1 MKIFKHTSRY
11 YLKKIQKGYL
21 TTHQVADI
29 LNTTIDIVD
38 SAYDDYCK
46 KQNPFKKRSFDFKN
60 AVIQITISIISTFLV
75 LLTLFEMQAERNA
88 TYLPY
93 ISLGNTKVAI
103 SWDKNGLP
111 CITQEA
117 EDIVSKMADEDIIIN
132 QFPQIKVYN
141 IGVGTA
147 KNISFNWD
155 TKRNIKAFM
164 DILNPY
170 DDIDISFDGNM
181 LHLKTPTIEQGIG
194 ETSKSQ
200 FDFLLNSTQE
210 FERLAFPFSYYM
222 LIKESYIRTN
232 NKEIPTLYLSV
243 SYSDVQGK
251 AYNRTIQIN
260 ADIFLLEQNLDGSGF
275 CIYTLTSIKENK
287 TMPSFNLLNFDSNTL
302 IAITSILAVIISIVS
317 MIFTVI
323 FSLQQL
329 KHNKNSVK
337 PISSIKFNDYEDE
350 LAVKLENVGTGPL
363 TIKRLVFKNESR
375 ESSTLISM
383 MPPIDQMWTTFTE
396 SVDGWTIPVGGQ
408 LIFLKLYPESE
419 ETKSLIRKELSKI
432 TVYLDYMDIYNTKF
446 QDKRSLDF
454 FGRHSEESNTI
465 S

>member
-1 MKIFKHTSRY
+1 MIMKIFKHTGRY

-21 TTHQVADI
+21 TTNQVADI

-46 KQNPFKKRSFDFKN
+46 EQNPFKKKSFDFKN

-88 TYLPY
+88 TYLPD
-93 ISLGNTKVAI
+93 ISLSNTKVAI

-117 EDIVSKMADEDIIIN
+117 EDIVSKMADDDTIIN
-132 QFPQIKVYN
+132 KLPQIKIYN

-155 TKRNIKAFM
+155 TQRNMKAFM
-164 DILNPY
+164 DVLNLC

-181 LHLKTPTIEQGIG
+181 LHLKTPSIKQGIG
-194 ETSKSQ
+194 EPDKSQ

-210 FERLAFPFSYYM
+210 FETLAFPFSYYT
-222 LIKESYIRTN
+222 LIKEAYIRTDD
-232 NKEIPTLYLSV
+232 KEIPTLYLSV

-251 AYNRTIQIN
+251 AYNRNIQIN
-260 ADIFLLEQNLDGSGF
+260 ADISFLEQNPDGSGF

-287 TMPSFNLLNFDSNTL
+287 TMTSFNLLNLDSNTW
-302 IAITSILAVIISIVS
+302 IAITSIFAVIISIIS

-337 PISSIKFNDYEDE
+337 PISAIKFSDYEDV

-363 TIKRLVFKNESR
+363 TIKRLVFKNETQ

-383 MPPIDQMWTTFTE
+383 MPPIDQLWTTYTE

-408 LIFLKLYPESE
+408 LIFLKLHPESD

-432 TVYLDYMDIYNTKF
+432 TVYLEYMDIYNTKF

-454 FGRHSEESNTI
+454 FGRHSEE
-465 S
+465 

>member
-1 MKIFKHTSRY
+1 MIIFKHIGTY
-11 YLKKIQKGYL
+11 YLKKIQKGQL
-21 TTHQVADI
+21 TTQQVADI
-29 LNTTIDIVD
+29 LNTTIDAVD
-38 SAYDDYCK
+38 SAYRDYCK
-46 KQNPFKKRSFDFKN
+46 KQDLFKRKSIDN
-60 AVIQITISIISTFLV
+60 TIQITVSIISTILV
-75 LLTLFEMQAERNA
+75 LLTLFEMQAARNA
-88 TYLPY
+88 TYLPD
-93 ISLGNTKVAI
+93 IFLSNTKVAI

-117 EDIVSKMADEDIIIN
+117 KDTISTTADKNTIIN
-132 QFPQIKVYN
+132 KLPQIKIYN

-155 TKRNIKAFM
+155 TQKNMNAFM
-164 DILNPY
+164 DVLNPC

-194 ETSKSQ
+194 EADKSQ

-210 FERLAFPFSYYM
+210 FETLTFPFSYYT
-222 LIKESYIRTN
+222 LIKESYIRTD
-232 NKEIPTLYLSV
+232 NKKIPTLYLSV

-251 AYNRTIQIN
+251 SYNRTIQIN
-260 ADIFLLEQNLDGSGF
+260 ADISFLTKNSDGSGF
-275 CIYTLTSIKENK
+275 CIFTLNSIKENK
-287 TMPSFNLLNFDSNTL
+287 TMTSFNLLNLDSNTL
-302 IAITSILAVIISIVS
+302 IAITSIFAVIISLVS

-337 PISSIKFNDYEDE
+337 PISAIKFNDYEDVI
-350 LAVKLENVGTGPL
+350 AVKLENVGTGPL
-363 TIKRLVFKNESR
+363 TIKRLVFKNESQ

-408 LIFLKLYPESE
+408 LIFLKLHPKSD

-432 TVYLDYMDIYNTKF
+432 TINLEYMDIYNTKF

-454 FGRHSEESNTI
+454 FGRHSEE
-465 S
+465 

>member
-1 MKIFKHTSRY
+1 MKILKHTGRY

-21 TTHQVADI
+21 TTNQVADI

-46 KQNPFKKRSFDFKN
+46 EQNPFKKKSFDFKN

-88 TYLPY
+88 TYLPD

-117 EDIVSKMADEDIIIN
+117 ENIVSKMADDTIIN
-132 QFPQIKVYN
+132 KLPQIKIYN

-155 TKRNIKAFM
+155 TQRNMKAFM
-164 DILNPY
+164 DVLNLC

-181 LHLKTPTIEQGIG
+181 LHLKTPSIEQGIG
-194 ETSKSQ
+194 EPDKSQ

-210 FERLAFPFSYYM
+210 FETLAFPFSYYT
-222 LIKESYIRTN
+222 LIKEAYIRTDD
-232 NKEIPTLYLSV
+232 KEIPTLYLSV

-251 AYNRTIQIN
+251 AYNRNIQIN
-260 ADIFLLEQNLDGSGF
+260 ADISFLEQNPDGSGF

-287 TMPSFNLLNFDSNTL
+287 TMTSFNLLNLDSNTW
-302 IAITSILAVIISIVS
+302 IAITSIFAVIISIIS
-317 MIFTVI
+317 MIFTVV
-323 FSLQQL
+323 FSFRQL

-337 PISSIKFNDYEDE
+337 PISAIKFSDYEDV

-363 TIKRLVFKNESR
+363 TIKRLVFKNETQ

-383 MPPIDQMWTTFTE
+383 MPPIDQLWTTFTE

-408 LIFLKLYPESE
+408 LIFLKLHPESD

-432 TVYLDYMDIYNTKF
+432 TVYLEYMDIYNTKF

-454 FGRHSEESNTI
+454 FGRHSEE
-465 S
+465 

>member
-1 MKIFKHTSRY
+1 MKILKHTGRY

-21 TTHQVADI
+21 TTNQVADI

-46 KQNPFKKRSFDFKN
+46 EQNPFKKKSFDFKN

-88 TYLPY
+88 IYLPD
-93 ISLGNTKVAI
+93 ISLSNTKVAI

-117 EDIVSKMADEDIIIN
+117 ENIVSKMADDTIIN
-132 QFPQIKVYN
+132 KLPQIKIYN

-155 TKRNIKAFM
+155 TQRNMKAFM
-164 DILNPY
+164 DVLNLC

-181 LHLKTPTIEQGIG
+181 LHLKTPSIEQGIG
-194 ETSKSQ
+194 EPDKSQ

-210 FERLAFPFSYYM
+210 FETLAFPFSYYT
-222 LIKESYIRTN
+222 LIKEAYIRTDD
-232 NKEIPTLYLSV
+232 KEIPTLYLSV

-251 AYNRTIQIN
+251 AYNRNIQIN
-260 ADIFLLEQNLDGSGF
+260 ADISFLEQNPDGSGF

-287 TMPSFNLLNFDSNTL
+287 TMTSFNLLNLDSNTW
-302 IAITSILAVIISIVS
+302 IAITSIFAVIISIIS
-317 MIFTVI
+317 MIFTVV
-323 FSLQQL
+323 FSFQQL

-337 PISSIKFNDYEDE
+337 PISAIKFSDYEDV
-350 LAVKLENVGTGPL
+350 LAVKLENVGTGSL
-363 TIKRLVFKNESR
+363 TIKRLVFKNETQ

-383 MPPIDQMWTTFTE
+383 MPPIDQLWTTFTE

-408 LIFLKLYPESE
+408 LIFLKLHPESD

-432 TVYLDYMDIYNTKF
+432 TVFLEYMDIYNTKF

-454 FGRHSEESNTI
+454 FGRHSEE
-465 S
+465 